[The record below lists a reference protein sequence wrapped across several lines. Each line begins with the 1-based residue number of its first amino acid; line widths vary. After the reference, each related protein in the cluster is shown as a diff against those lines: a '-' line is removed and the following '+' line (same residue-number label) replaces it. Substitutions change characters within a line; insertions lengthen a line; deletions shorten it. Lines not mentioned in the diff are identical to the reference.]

1 MLHRATAANTKV
13 RTSWLNTGNRGFQHL
28 HQMRQLIFGL
38 APEAG
43 LDVAWHPSSR
53 VTDMSHPQQGPNPPG
68 HLLRLE
74 VHNRRTAVQDRRIPN
89 QLVVEVAVVVVC
101 RPHVVR
107 TEAKRLK
114 KGQYVE
120 DGNFRDM
127 VLQMST
133 AEYRRPSD
141 NAEFDIYKG
150 KAGGKTYWGHPES
163 IKAKKQ
169 EGIMR

>member
-1 MLHRATAANTKV
+1 MSYSDDIRAQVAAGKSRDEIITAICKARKIPRDNARSAYNKAIKTGGAPSATAKQTKPATAPAK
-13 RTSWLNTGNRGFQHL
+13 RSD
-28 HQMRQLIFGL
+28 IFLSDGDI
-38 APEAG
+38 AARH
-43 LDVAWHPSSR
+43 DCYYK
-53 VTDMSHPQQGPNPPG
+53 
-68 HLLRLE
+68 
-74 VHNRRTAVQDRRIPN
+74 I
-89 QLVVEVAVVVVC
+89 
-101 RPHVVR
+101 R